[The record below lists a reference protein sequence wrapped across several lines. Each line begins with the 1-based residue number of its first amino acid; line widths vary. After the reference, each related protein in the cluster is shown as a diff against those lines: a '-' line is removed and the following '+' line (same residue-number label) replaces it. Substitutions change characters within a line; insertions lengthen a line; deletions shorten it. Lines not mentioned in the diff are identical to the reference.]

1 MRRRLFAILPA
12 LSLLLC
18 VATCVIWVRSYLIGD
33 GIGWTTRAQN
43 GVVVESN
50 RGSVIV
56 GHFQDDK
63 GSSPKASPWHLSSRP
78 GPMTEEWYNGCP
90 IIAWHFVEFG
100 YQSQP
105 TGRIFTWAIVV
116 PLWAL
121 AVLFFALS
129 GIRLVRHNPVSARLV
144 IPSAPCRTGAQNAER
159 NSGQEGWM
167 KRGLLR
173 FLSVLGLLVCAAM
186 MGLSLNTGT
195 LFSFHAQGVEWEVV
209 SQGGALMVFG
219 HWDVDLSPLASLE
232 ISYLHAAL
240 LLLIGML
247 VLETARRRMS
257 PPIQVGCCA
266 NCGYDLRATPD
277 RCPECGTKP
286 KLPAAANI
294 GHG

>member
-1 MRRRLFAILPA
+1 MALIVEAGANDRRVVQWLSNNRMA
-12 LSLLLC
+12 LRG
-18 VATCVIWVRSYLIGD
+18 VRIPISTNGTNLHMGD
-33 GIGWTTRAQN
+33 CCAALGIGGLVFR
-43 GVVVESN
+43 
-50 RGSVIV
+50 IV
-56 GHFQDDK
+56 GNPAR
-63 GSSPKASPWHLSSRP
+63 SPQSGLCA
-78 GPMTEEWYNGCP
+78 T
-90 IIAWHFVEFG
+90 G
-100 YQSQP
+100 Y
-105 TGRIFTWAIVV
+105 TFRT
-116 PLWAL
+116 
-121 AVLFFALS
+121 
-129 GIRLVRHNPVSARLV
+129 
-144 IPSAPCRTGAQNAER
+144 CRTGAQNAER